1 LLCGNVVVRFSM
13 SVGSVGKKYV
23 VPEPNEVRSIFAAK

>member
-1 LLCGNVVVRFSM
+1 M

-23 VPEPNEVRSIFAAK
+23 VPVELNPGSIFAAKYLFIIVGG